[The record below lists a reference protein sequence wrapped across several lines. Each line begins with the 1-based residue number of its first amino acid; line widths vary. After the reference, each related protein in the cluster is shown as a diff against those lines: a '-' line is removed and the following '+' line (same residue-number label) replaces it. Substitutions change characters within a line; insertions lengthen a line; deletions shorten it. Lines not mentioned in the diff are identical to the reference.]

1 MYPEIYM
8 VEDAEIGIMPRP
20 RGNDWLADEMAALRE
35 AGVDVL
41 VSMLTGQ
48 EAARLGL
55 ENEKE
60 VAENAGMTFLSLPII
75 DHTTPSDAPET
86 YQTIQQIADL
96 NAAGQTVVCHCFA
109 GIGRSATIA
118 ACVLVLRGYSATQA
132 MDMLSEARGFAVPET
147 LDQEDW
153 VRAFASKFS

>member
-8 VEDAEIGIMPRP
+8 IEDAEIGIMPRP
-20 RGNDWLADEMAALRE
+20 RGGDWLADEMAALRE

-41 VSMLTGQ
+41 VSMLTEQ

-55 ENEKE
+55 EGEAE
-60 VAENAGMTFLSLPII
+60 AAENAGMTFLSLPVV
-75 DHTTPSDAPET
+75 DHTTPADAPET
-86 YQTIQQIADL
+86 YQTLQHIADL

-132 MDMLSEARGFAVPET
+132 MDMLSEVRGLAVPET

-153 VRAFASKFS
+153 VRAFANKFS